1 MVTNLDN
8 GKSVEVSIND
18 RGPFMK
24 GRIIDLS
31 YAAAST
37 LGMVEP
43 GTIPVRIELMERG
56 AHRIRTIRPN
66 LDYTL
71 QLASFVDVEN
81 ALELKGWLMKNYPW
95 TKPVSIVLH
104 RGSDSLY
111 YRVQTGTFSK
121 RRAAEDH
128 ARQLAKEG
136 IPTIIMED

>member
-1 MVTNLDN
+1 MVTNLET
-8 GKSVEVSIND
+8 GRSVEVTIND

-31 YAAAST
+31 YAAANA

-43 GTIPVRIELMERG
+43 GTIPVKIELVERG
-56 AHRIRTIRPN
+56 IHRIRMIRAN

-71 QLASFVDVEN
+71 QLGSFVQVEN
-81 ALELKGWLMKNYPW
+81 ALELKGWLNKNYPW
-95 TKPVSIVLH
+95 AKPVTIVLF
-104 RGSDSLY
+104 RSNDSIY

-121 RRAAEDH
+121 RRAAQDQ
-128 ARQLAKEG
+128 ARRLAREG